1 MTQVQATAVERVEM
15 LRTLLADAS
24 IDEIAAALPA
34 LTAETQSWAMGS
46 YTLPAN
52 GKRPAVTKAG
62 VYVNLGSAFKEQY
75 LPASRSALLTIA
87 RQALHAATVLPEDAA
102 TGSTRQ
108 RATSAD
114 AIAALLASI
123 REQNAKVAPVAP
135 VAPVKEG
142 GI

>member
-1 MTQVQATAVERVEM
+1 MAQVQATVEERASM
-15 LRTLLADAS
+15 LRAILEDAS
-24 IDEIAAALPA
+24 IEEIAAALPA
-34 LTAETQSWAMGS
+34 LTPETQSWAMGS

-52 GKRPAVTKAG
+52 GKRAAVTKAG
-62 VYVNLGSAFKEQY
+62 VYVSLGSAFKEQY

-123 REQNAKVAPVAP
+123 REQNAKVASVAP
-135 VAPVKEG
+135 VAAKVG
-142 GI
+142 L